1 MKITG
6 KSKKNI
12 SKEFI
17 RSWVYATSVVLAY
30 HNYPID
36 LKTLRVDILDL
47 KDRVNRVDQ
56 DAGVGVGV

>member
-36 LKTLRVDILDL
+36 VETLKVEIKDL
-47 KDRVNRVDQ
+47 TKEINNVDQ
-56 DAGVGVGV
+56 KQV